1 MEKQMT
7 ESCTERGM
15 RVIQYILYGCGVLVL
30 CLMIAGL
37 IFWRNPFMVQKVDA
51 SDEAASIRRTQIG
64 DYVQVE
70 HMDLRFTGFYTVNGK
85 QEICGYYYI
94 GKIGETSWFVEILAR
109 KGDTGLSQ
117 TMTDLEDTKFTAQIA
132 KDLSVVDNA
141 ADREG
146 MTKESYIE
154 KYSLSDK
161 VLMTYATDRER
172 DILYYAIALC
182 AAVGCFVAGRLLTRK
197 C

>member
-15 RVIQYILYGCGVLVL
+15 RVIPYILYGCGVLVL

-94 GKIGETSWFVEILAR
+94 GRIGEMSWFVEIPAR

-132 KDLSVVDNA
+132 EDLSVVDNA

-182 AAVGCFVAGRLLTRK
+182 AAVGCFVSGRLLTRK

>member
-7 ESCTERGM
+7 ESCTERDM
-15 RVIQYILYGCGVLVL
+15 RVIPYILYCCGVLVL
-30 CLMIAGL
+30 CLMIAGM
-37 IFWRNPFMVQKVDA
+37 IFWRNPFIVQKVDA

-70 HMDLRFTGFYTVNGK
+70 HMDLMFTGFYTVNEK

-94 GKIGETSWFVEILAR
+94 GRIGEMSWFVEIPAR

-132 KDLSVVDNA
+132 EDLSVIDNA

-146 MTKESYIE
+146 ITKESYIE

-172 DILYYAIALC
+172 DIIYYAIALC
-182 AAVGCFVAGRLLTRK
+182 AAVGCFVFGRLLTRK

>member
-15 RVIQYILYGCGVLVL
+15 RVIPYILYGCGVLVL

-94 GKIGETSWFVEILAR
+94 GKIGEMSWFVEIPAR

-117 TMTDLEDTKFTAQIA
+117 TMTDLKDTKFTAQIA

-146 MTKESYIE
+146 ITKESYIE

-182 AAVGCFVAGRLLTRK
+182 AAVGCFVSGRLLTRK

>member
-15 RVIQYILYGCGVLVL
+15 RVIPYILYGCGVLVL

-94 GKIGETSWFVEILAR
+94 GRIGEISWFVEIPAR

-132 KDLSVVDNA
+132 EDLSVVDNA

-146 MTKESYIE
+146 ITKESYIE

-182 AAVGCFVAGRLLTRK
+182 AAVGCFVSGRLLTRK

>member
-15 RVIQYILYGCGVLVL
+15 RVIPEILYGCGVLVL

-94 GKIGETSWFVEILAR
+94 GKIGEMSWFVEIPAR

-117 TMTDLEDTKFTAQIA
+117 TMTDLKDTKFTAQIA

-146 MTKESYIE
+146 ITKESYIE

-182 AAVGCFVAGRLLTRK
+182 AAVGCFVSGRLLTRK

>member
-15 RVIQYILYGCGVLVL
+15 RVIPYILYGCGVLVL

-94 GKIGETSWFVEILAR
+94 GRIGEMSWFVEIPAR

-117 TMTDLEDTKFTAQIA
+117 TMTDLKDTKFTAQIA

-146 MTKESYIE
+146 ITKESYIE

-182 AAVGCFVAGRLLTRK
+182 AAVGCFVSGRLLTRK

>member
-1 MEKQMT
+1 M
-7 ESCTERGM
+7 
-15 RVIQYILYGCGVLVL
+15 
-30 CLMIAGL
+30 
-37 IFWRNPFMVQKVDA
+37 
-51 SDEAASIRRTQIG
+51 
-64 DYVQVE
+64 
-70 HMDLRFTGFYTVNGK
+70 
-85 QEICGYYYI
+85 
-94 GKIGETSWFVEILAR
+94 
-109 KGDTGLSQ
+109 SQ

>member
-7 ESCTERGM
+7 ESCTKRGM
-15 RVIQYILYGCGVLVL
+15 RVIPYILYGCGVLVL

-94 GKIGETSWFVEILAR
+94 GRIGEMSWFVEIPAR

-132 KDLSVVDNA
+132 EDLSVVDNA

-182 AAVGCFVAGRLLTRK
+182 AAVGCFVSGRLLTRK

>member
-15 RVIQYILYGCGVLVL
+15 RVIPYILYCCGVLIL
-30 CLMIAGL
+30 CLMIAGM
-37 IFWRNPFMVQKVDA
+37 IFWRNPFIVQKVDA

-70 HMDLRFTGFYTVNGK
+70 HMDLMFTGFYTVNEK

-94 GKIGETSWFVEILAR
+94 GRIGEMSWFVEIPAR

-132 KDLSVVDNA
+132 EDLSVIDNA

-146 MTKESYIE
+146 ITKESYIE

-172 DILYYAIALC
+172 DIIYYAIALC
-182 AAVGCFVAGRLLTRK
+182 AAVGCFVFGRLLTRK

>member
-15 RVIQYILYGCGVLVL
+15 RVIPYILYGCGVLVL

-70 HMDLRFTGFYTVNGK
+70 HMDLRCTGFYTVNGK

-94 GKIGETSWFVEILAR
+94 GRIGEMSWFVEIPAR

-132 KDLSVVDNA
+132 EDLSVVDNA

-146 MTKESYIE
+146 ITKESYIE

-182 AAVGCFVAGRLLTRK
+182 AAVGCFVSGRLLTRK

>member
-7 ESCTERGM
+7 ESRTGRGT
-15 RVIQYILYGCGVLVL
+15 RVIPYVLYSCGVLTL
-30 CLMIAGL
+30 CLMIAGM
-37 IFWRNPFMVQKVDA
+37 IFWRNPFFLQKVDA
-51 SDEAASIRRTQIG
+51 SDAAASIRRTEIG

-70 HMDLRFTGFYTVNGK
+70 HMDLQFTGFYTVNGK

-94 GKIGETSWFVEILAR
+94 GRIGDMSWFVEIPAR

-117 TMTDLEDTKFTAQIA
+117 TMTDLEDAKFTAQIA
-132 KDLSVVDNA
+132 EDLSVIDNA
-141 ADREG
+141 ADSEG

-154 KYSLSDK
+154 KYSVSDK
-161 VLMTYATDRER
+161 ILMTYATDRER
-172 DILYYAIALC
+172 DIIYYAIALC
-182 AAVGCFVAGRLLTRK
+182 IAVGCFVSGRLLTRK

>member
-15 RVIQYILYGCGVLVL
+15 RVIPYILYGCGVLVL

-94 GKIGETSWFVEILAR
+94 GKIGEMSWFVEIPAR

-132 KDLSVVDNA
+132 EDLSVVDNA

-146 MTKESYIE
+146 ITKESYIE

-182 AAVGCFVAGRLLTRK
+182 AAVGCFVSGRLLTRK

>member
-15 RVIQYILYGCGVLVL
+15 RVIPYILYGCGVLVL

-94 GKIGETSWFVEILAR
+94 GRIGEMSWFVEIPAR

-132 KDLSVVDNA
+132 EDLSVVDNA

-146 MTKESYIE
+146 ITKESYIE

-182 AAVGCFVAGRLLTRK
+182 AAVGCFVSGRLLTRK

>member
-15 RVIQYILYGCGVLVL
+15 RVIPYILYGCGVLVL

-85 QEICGYYYI
+85 QEICG
-94 GKIGETSWFVEILAR
+94 
-109 KGDTGLSQ
+109 
-117 TMTDLEDTKFTAQIA
+117 
-132 KDLSVVDNA
+132 
-141 ADREG
+141 
-146 MTKESYIE
+146 
-154 KYSLSDK
+154 
-161 VLMTYATDRER
+161 
-172 DILYYAIALC
+172 
-182 AAVGCFVAGRLLTRK
+182 
-197 C
+197 